1 MWRGRT
7 CIAVHGDLFEEE
19 LEEGVH
25 GWLQCR
31 SVGRAGRREAGR
43 GARESV
49 GVLSGSCRCGRRRGE
64 TSRVE
69 GRDEA
74 DPGVRTP
81 LALSLFLQ
89 RLLLLLEPLYSLCLG
104 PLTVLGHAW
113 SLAPLPPSLEGHPP
127 TLPMDRF
134 LPLDVTLHTLNAHLY
149 PDELVLAH
157 ADAVGLYDGKDKS
170 PLHTDG
176 RALVTSHRLVWVSSS
191 RPHAHS
197 VFLPL
202 DRVRQTEYWGG
213 FLKSSPKVTLLLA
226 DPTPPAAS
234 SSSSSLPLSSSS
246 LDPSTTPSAAQGPD
260 RDRDKTREAHALA
273 ALAGERNWVCRVCG
287 MHNVPTLERGLRCSL
302 CGVAREAAGSGSG
315 RGTPR
320 GSSPPPR
327 ATSPPRAAGP
337 LLDPAET
344 GSRLAC
350 PVCTFLN
357 HHSMTRCEVCDSVL
371 VVPDSV
377 PPISSSH
384 SQSRSTSLR
393 PSASAPPSRADTPT
407 PSTDPASAT
416 PAPPPGR
423 AFVRLS
429 FRRGGDRAFYAAV
442 KEALGRRAWE
452 GAGAGA
458 GAAGGKGA
466 KGGKGRR
473 EGEGLGVGGA
483 GEGKGGVGIG
493 AFFPLLL
500 LLSLRAARLTAPRP
514 RT

>member
-1 MWRGRT
+1 
-7 CIAVHGDLFEEE
+7 
-19 LEEGVH
+19 
-25 GWLQCR
+25 
-31 SVGRAGRREAGR
+31 
-43 GARESV
+43 
-49 GVLSGSCRCGRRRGE
+49 
-64 TSRVE
+64 
-69 GRDEA
+69 
-74 DPGVRTP
+74 
-81 LALSLFLQ
+81 
-89 RLLLLLEPLYSLCLG
+89 
-104 PLTVLGHAW
+104 
-113 SLAPLPPSLEGHPP
+113 
-127 TLPMDRF
+127 MDRF